1 MAEVHSIWNEIRIIN
16 IRDIFWGGLGPRGA
30 QIPHFGRRRRPMKPH
45 ISAPKAPKFWK
56 KQCFWPQKRHFRAK
70 KGKNWPFFEKLSIFR
85 KFSNFVRKFSK
96 NFGLDETPQAKK
108 VAQKCNKNENF
119 GGWWNPTEGQ
129 APLQRYLCTDLY
141 PIQKTFSCAIG
152 PNYLA

>member
-1 MAEVHSIWNEIRIIN
+1 MGARPQ
-16 IRDIFWGGLGPRGA
+16 GGA

-129 APLQRYLCTDLY
+129 PPPNTSDIEIWL
-141 PIQKTFSCAIG
+141 ISSKITFFENWNCLIFFGTFKEIMFFFAKR
-152 PNYLA
+152 ACFDQ